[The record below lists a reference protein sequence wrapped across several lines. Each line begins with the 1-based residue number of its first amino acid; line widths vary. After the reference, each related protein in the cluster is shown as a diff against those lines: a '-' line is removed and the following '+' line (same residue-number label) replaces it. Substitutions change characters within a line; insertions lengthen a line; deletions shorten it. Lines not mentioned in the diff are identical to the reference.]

1 MERLEKEVALERE
14 PREAREAEAKQLKLL
29 EARRE
34 VLGTRHP
41 DTIAAMGDLA
51 LMLWEHGK
59 HAEAKKLG
67 NEVQAASRYMWV
79 HYMKWYHASF

>member
-1 MERLEKEVALERE
+1 LLKERREVERLEKEVALERE

-59 HAEAKKLG
+59 HAEAKELG
-67 NEVQAASRYMWV
+67 EEVGFYRTGLGPPY
-79 HYMKWYHASF
+79 